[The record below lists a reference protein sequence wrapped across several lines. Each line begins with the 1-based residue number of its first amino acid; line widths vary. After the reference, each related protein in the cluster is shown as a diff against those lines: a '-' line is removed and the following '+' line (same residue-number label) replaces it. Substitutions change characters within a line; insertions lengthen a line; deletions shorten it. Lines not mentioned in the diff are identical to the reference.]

1 MLRLLRRLCWLV
13 FAAATA
19 FLLHGLSEQ
28 PVDPTNRA
36 LKSPDSQDARQ
47 LRALEEAIGAAP
59 VVLLAFVVR
68 GDLPM
73 LESDRAT
80 LATLCQQLEG
90 LPGVARTQVAKVPD
104 PGLFLVPVTLDGG
117 DPLATAEA
125 VVAMARA
132 KAPAALTVR
141 AAGLPL
147 VEGTIARLVAGE
159 RTTIVPVLLGVLLA
173 AAYAFYRRLG
183 LALAVLLPAV
193 CAIAWTGGL
202 IALLGHELD
211 PVAALLDPVLLTIG
225 VAASVHF
232 VEAFQSHRAEGL
244 DAAAAAAAAAHSMRR
259 PALLATATTMVGLWS
274 LGISVVPA
282 VTDFG
287 MRSAFGVGLA
297 HWFMFLLL
305 PNWLPFVVRGAP
317 GRSGAATH
325 ARWFD
330 RLQRRRSLLL
340 TATVVLTTVAA
351 TGLPRLAADNDPLR
365 LLPVDDPVR
374 IDHDHLA
381 ARLGGVELCH
391 LVVPERSAAA
401 DPSRLLPF
409 VAMLRQAPGI
419 AGLGGP
425 PQVGAEGGLVVP
437 FVLQPGGSGMRTP
450 LFDGAERSAAV
461 LGFDDVFVAGP
472 SVQIAR
478 DSDRLMQS
486 LGGSMGLSFVLL
498 AVCMVIGLGSLR
510 LGLLALLPNLLP
522 STWLYGTL
530 GLCDRP
536 VSVATAMIGCTMLGL
551 IVDNTLHLLHHYRE
565 HRRCLGPRAALRS
578 ALERCGRAMTLS
590 SVVLMLGFATAAT
603 SRLAT
608 TVEFAMLA
616 SATIAAAWFATAVV
630 LPLLMTVA
638 TRRAAPRGTPHAS

>member
-19 FLLHGLSEQ
+19 FLLHGLSQ
-28 PVDPTNRA
+28 QAVDPTNRA

-47 LRALEEAIGAAP
+47 LRALEDAIGAAP

-73 LESDRAT
+73 LASDRAT
-80 LATLCQQLEG
+80 LATLCQELEG
-90 LPGVARTQVAKVPD
+90 LPGVASTKVAPVPD

-125 VVAMARA
+125 VVALARA

-183 LALAVLLPAV
+183 LAVAVLLPAV

-232 VEAFQSHRAEGL
+232 VEAFQSHRADGL
-244 DAAAAAAAAAHSMRR
+244 DAAAAATAAAHGLRR

-305 PNWLPFVVRGAP
+305 PSWLPFVARGAP
-317 GRSGAATH
+317 SRSTAAG

-330 RLQRRRSLLL
+330 RLQRRRGLLL
-340 TATVVLTTVAA
+340 TATVVLTTIAA
-351 TGLPRLAADNDPLR
+351 TGLPRLSADNDPLR
-365 LLPVDDPVR
+365 LLPIDDPVR
-374 IDHDHLA
+374 LDHDQLA

-409 VAMLRQAPGI
+409 VAMLRQAPGF

-425 PQVGAEGGLVVP
+425 PQVGADGSLVVP
-437 FVLQPGGSGMRTP
+437 FVLQPGGSGLRTP
-450 LFDGAERSAAV
+450 LFDDADRSARV

-486 LGGSMGLSFVLL
+486 LGGSMVLSFVLL
-498 AVCMVIGLGSLR
+498 AGCMVLGLGSLR

-522 STWLYGTL
+522 STWLYGML

-565 HRRCLGPRAALRS
+565 HRRHQGPRTALRA

-608 TVEFAMLA
+608 TVEFALLA
-616 SATIAAAWFATAVV
+616 TATIASAWFATAIV

-638 TRRAAPRGTPHAS
+638 RPRPAPRGTPHAN